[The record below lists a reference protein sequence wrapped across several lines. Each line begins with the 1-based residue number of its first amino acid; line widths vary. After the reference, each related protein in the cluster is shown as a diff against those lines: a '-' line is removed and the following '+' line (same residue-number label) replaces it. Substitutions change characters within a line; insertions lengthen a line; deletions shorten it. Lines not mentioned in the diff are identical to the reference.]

1 MAMDAKEFF
10 AREATARDIRQQ
22 LEKEHAERQKSAPSS
37 TAHTFRV
44 GDPVWVIRPR
54 PMGTHRTKT
63 WFTPREVV
71 RRMSEDTNCIKVG
84 HGQFWERH
92 ESQLRVREPDL
103 RGQHV
108 SLDYAAHE
116 ADSDDDYA
124 EQEDYTVEK
133 ILAQRPN
140 ASAPG
145 GLEFKVRWR
154 GYGPSCDTSEAVSS
168 FVLRINTPFM
178 DYIGKHKTKIHV
190 SDLAALTRAIAAR
203 GA

>member
-1 MAMDAKEFF
+1 M
-10 AREATARDIRQQ
+10 
-22 LEKEHAERQKSAPSS
+22 
-37 TAHTFRV
+37 
-44 GDPVWVIRPR
+44 WVIRPR
-54 PMGTHRTKT
+54 ATGTHRTKT

-71 RRMSEDTNCIKVG
+71 RRIAEDTYRIKVG
-84 HGQFWERH
+84 HRQFRERH

-108 SLDYAAHE
+108 FPDSAAHE

-124 EQEDYTVEK
+124 EQDDYTVEK

-145 GLEFKVRWR
+145 GLEFKGRWQN
-154 GYGPSCDTSEAVSS
+154 YGPSHDTWEPVSL

-178 DYIGKHKTKIHV
+178 DYIRKHKTKLHV
-190 SDLAALTRAIAAR
+190 TDLAALTRAIAAR
-203 GA
+203 GAFSPPWALPCEHCWTFQCNFGIHAP